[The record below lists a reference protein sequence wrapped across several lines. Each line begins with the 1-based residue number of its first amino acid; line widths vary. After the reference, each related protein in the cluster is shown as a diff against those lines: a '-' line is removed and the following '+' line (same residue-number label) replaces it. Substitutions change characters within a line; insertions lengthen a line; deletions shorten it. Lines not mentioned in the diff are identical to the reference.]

1 MNNTIKDKD
10 LVLISTPKRRY
21 ITRVEKGK
29 SFFTKQG
36 VLKFNDIIGQE
47 FGTKVD
53 THYVL
58 KPSLNDFILY
68 GLKRETQIIYPKE
81 SGQIILKLDLA
92 NGMKVFEC
100 GTGSGALSL
109 FLARAIEP
117 DGVLFTYEKEKV
129 FYQNAK
135 MNIENAGSGKNI
147 KFFNHDIEKGID
159 EKDFDAAFV
168 DLKEPH
174 KYIEWLRTILKK
186 GSVLGMLVPTTNQVS
201 AILKKC
207 EKHFFDIQIIEVLMR
222 EYIPNPTRLRPKDIM
237 VGHTGYLVF
246 AR

>member
-1 MNNTIKDKD
+1 MNNIIKDKD
-10 LVLISTPKRRY
+10 LVLISTAKRRY
-21 ITRVEKGK
+21 IAHAEKGK
-29 SFFTKQG
+29 SFFTKRSA
-36 VLKFNDIIGQE
+36 LKFDDIIGQE
-47 FGTKVD
+47 FGTKVN

-58 KPSLNDFILY
+58 KPSLNDYILY
-68 GLKRETQIIYPKE
+68 GLKRETQVIYPKE

-109 FLARAIEP
+109 FLARAIAP
-117 DGVLFTYEKEKV
+117 DGVLFTYEKDKV

-135 MNIENAGSGKNI
+135 MNIENAGIGENI
-147 KFFNHDIEKGID
+147 RLIHQDIDKGID

-168 DLKEPH
+168 DLKEPY
-174 KYIEWLRTILKK
+174 KYIEWLRSILKK
-186 GSVLGMLVPTTNQVS
+186 GAVLGMLVPTTNQVS
-201 AILKKC
+201 SILKKC
-207 EKHFFDIQIIEVLMR
+207 EKLFYDIQIFEVLMR